1 VEIGSKEWHNIILK
15 SARSLDV
22 CLNSHHIHQFASH
35 AGELIKWN
43 RKFNLTRITDP
54 VDLAIKHFVDSIVPA
69 QGIEAGTSVLD
80 MGTGGG
86 FPGIPL
92 KILNPSI
99 SVTLIDASRKKTT
112 FLKHVIRKLKLEN
125 IDAIHVRA
133 EDLGQESTFAHRF
146 DTIIS
151 RALSNLDTFVS
162 LALPM
167 LAAGGKVIAL
177 KGKFNPN
184 EIDTIFDIVK
194 KERLSMHVKKYMLP
208 HFESERTIIR
218 LSAPDTI
225 HS

>member
-1 VEIGSKEWHNIILK
+1 VEIGSKEWQKIILK

-22 CLNSHHIHQFASH
+22 CLNSHHVYQFASH
-35 AGELIKWN
+35 ASELINWN

-54 VDLAIKHFVDSIVPA
+54 VDVAIKHFVDSIVPA
-69 QGIEAGTSVLD
+69 QEIEAGTSVLD
-80 MGTGGG
+80 IGSGGG

-99 SVTLIDASRKKTT
+99 SVTLIDASRKKIT

-125 IDAIHVRA
+125 IDALHVRA
-133 EDLGQESTFAHRF
+133 EDLGQKSNFTHRF

-151 RALSNLDTFVS
+151 RALSDLDTFVS

-167 LAAGGKVIAL
+167 LAAGGTVMAL
-177 KGKFNPN
+177 KGKFNPS
-184 EIDTIFDIVK
+184 ETDTINDTIE
-194 KERLSMHVKKYMLP
+194 KERLSINVKKYMLP
-208 HFESERTIIR
+208 YFEAERTIIM
-218 LSAPDTI
+218 LSKDPI